1 VWVFYALL
9 SAFSVATVDTIS
21 KKVMQ
26 QADERIVAWIRLLFA
41 CPYLIILLTF
51 VEIPPLDKTLWTTV
65 LILIPLELIALVLYV
80 RAIKLSPLSI
90 TIPFLSLTPVFL
102 ILTGWLML
110 GEQVDMAGMVG
121 IGLVVSGAYFLH
133 IHTFR
138 KGWLAPLRAII
149 QERGS
154 RLMILVS
161 FLYSITSNLGK
172 IAILHSSPAAFGI
185 LYILM
190 LTVAFFPVIFWTA
203 RPHLPQLKTH
213 WLSFLAIGFFETT
226 MILFHTLALA
236 QTHVAYMIAVK
247 RTSLLFSLA
256 YGYLIF
262 QETHLGQR
270 LIGILLMLLGVIL
283 LSLQ

>member
-1 VWVFYALL
+1 VWVLYALL
-9 SAFSVATVDTIS
+9 SAFSVATADAIS
-21 KKVMQ
+21 KKILQ
-26 QADERIVAWIRLLFA
+26 QADERIVAWIRFLFA
-41 CPYLIILLTF
+41 CPFIIVLLTF
-51 VEIPPLDKTLWTTV
+51 VDIPPLDKTFWATV
-65 LILIPLELIALVLYV
+65 LILIPLELTALVLYV
-80 RAIKLSPLSI
+80 RAIKVSPLSL

-102 ILTGWLML
+102 IITGWLML
-110 GEQVDMAGMVG
+110 GEQVDITGAAG
-121 IGLVVSGAYFLH
+121 IGLVVSGAYLLH

-138 KGWLAPLRAII
+138 KGWLVPLRAII

-154 RLMILVS
+154 RLMIFVS
-161 FLYSITSNLGK
+161 FLYSITSSLGK

-185 LYILM
+185 LYILI

-213 WLSFLAIGFFETT
+213 WLSFLAVGFFEAA
-226 MILFHTLALA
+226 MILFHALA
-236 QTHVAYMIAVK
+236 IAQAQVAYMITVK

-270 LIGILLMLLGVIL
+270 LTGIVLMLLGVVL
-283 LSLQ
+283 LSLR